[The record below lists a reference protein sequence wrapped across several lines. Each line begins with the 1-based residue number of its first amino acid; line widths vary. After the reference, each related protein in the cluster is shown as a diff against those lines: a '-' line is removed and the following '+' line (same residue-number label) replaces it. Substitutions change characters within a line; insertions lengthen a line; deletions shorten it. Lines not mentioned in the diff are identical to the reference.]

1 MFGGVVMMMNKT
13 ECGIEMLMGQRQIS
27 LEVINLYTLRQQTL
41 RWFSGSGL
49 GLLAWDI
56 TRLFW
61 IVFSLVMRRVANGVV
76 FRWCL
81 RWRVWQGGQILL
93 DIIRTLEG
101 YWVRSS
107 TVIKESTSFF
117 QTLTGL
123 ARLIWMDGVYVFIGI
138 DFSRRTDCV
147 VTVEWMDALA

>member
-1 MFGGVVMMMNKT
+1 M
-13 ECGIEMLMGQRQIS
+13 
-27 LEVINLYTLRQQTL
+27 
-41 RWFSGSGL
+41 
-49 GLLAWDI
+49 
-56 TRLFW
+56 
-61 IVFSLVMRRVANGVV
+61 
-76 FRWCL
+76 
-81 RWRVWQGGQILL
+81 LL

-147 VTVEWMDALA
+147 ITVEWMDALA